1 MGLEVHLVGRHPWRE
16 MSNLSLFPNLF
27 FIWFDILCLI
37 LVFILDPE
45 KGKKEDLIYSF
56 LRSITEVQAHLAHVH
71 ALAHQVRKIFFMG
84 SFINIPL
91 VRRFFTENIHG
102 RNLLRPKAS
111 IFSHW
116 VLVHIWWRK
125 DSPQTLAHPR
135 EVLGMAPSPF
145 VNIFHLHAVFDK
157 NFVK

>member
-1 MGLEVHLVGRHPWRE
+1 M
-16 MSNLSLFPNLF
+16 
-27 FIWFDILCLI
+27 
-37 LVFILDPE
+37 
-45 KGKKEDLIYSF
+45 IYSF

-102 RNLLRPKAS
+102 RNRLRPKAS

-116 VLVHIWWRK
+116 VPVHAWWRT
-125 DSPQTLAHPR
+125 DFPQTLAHPR
-135 EVLGMAPSPF
+135 EVLGTCAIPFCQYFSFTCSFRQKFCQVIIGLRPLLGLAPP
-145 VNIFHLHAVFDK
+145 VWEILHPPLVRCRRAWGVERVSDFSDK
-157 NFVK
+157 NP